1 MDGRIKDYYFDEI
14 NNMDDFDPFFEDEME
29 AMYQPVVDKKA
40 AKAAAKAAAKDL
52 KEEFIE
58 EDDNVEPTN
67 DDYII

>member
-1 MDGRIKDYYFDEI
+1 MEGRIKEYYFDEI
-14 NNMDDFDPFFEDEME
+14 NNMDNFDAFFEDEME

-40 AKAAAKAAAKDL
+40 MKAAAKVAAKDL

>member
-14 NNMDDFDPFFEDEME
+14 NNMDDFDPIFEDEME
-29 AMYQPVVDKKA
+29 AMYQPIVDKKA
-40 AKAAAKAAAKDL
+40 AKIAAKDL

-58 EDDNVEPTN
+58 EDDNVESTN

>member
-14 NNMDDFDPFFEDEME
+14 NSMDDFDPIFEDEME

-40 AKAAAKAAAKDL
+40 AKAAAKDL
-52 KEEFIE
+52 KEEFVE

>member
-14 NNMDDFDPFFEDEME
+14 NNMDDFDPIFEDEME

-40 AKAAAKAAAKDL
+40 AKAAAKDL
-52 KEEFIE
+52 KAEFIE